1 MQAELLNGFVLTG
14 IAEQVSILSFAEPAW
29 LWLIL
34 LWPLL
39 WLLSSLSLL
48 GGEPKDDLSEA
59 QSQHNL
65 QVKHPLIHRLKIQS
79 VQRSKGQLT
88 LTSFAV
94 QLLRGVMIFLLAIT
108 LANPV
113 EKLPTPSQPESKTV
127 RDIAFVIE
135 TSASFMLPDYAIN
148 GQNESRMNVVKQV
161 LDQFIAGLSGNRFS
175 LTIYAE
181 QAFTMLPMTYDATLT
196 RLTLKRLKPY
206 LAGRTDIAMGEALG
220 LALKQTDEQLAKNP
234 NLSQL
239 ELDQQARKKVIVL
252 ISDGLSLPS
261 RLALTE
267 AVNYSQL
274 LQVPIYTIGIGA
286 STEQADNRQFTGL
299 IYQPLESESL
309 IQLAQQTQG
318 QYFQVGSGAE
328 IKAVLQKINEFEGVP
343 FIPPPSAPQIRAL
356 LFYPLGLLLVIMLFY
371 WLSLL
376 FIKPSNKSGSA
387 LMNSAEDAANQP
399 LKNVGEPHV

>member
-1 MQAELLNGFVLTG
+1 MQTELLNLFVLSG
-14 IAEQVSILSFAEPAW
+14 VAEQLATLKFTSPAW

-34 LWPLL
+34 LWPFL
-39 WLLSSLSLL
+39 WLLSSLASFSI
-48 GGEPKDDLSEA
+48 EPKDDLSEA

-65 QVKHPLIHRLKIQS
+65 QVKHPLIHLLKVKKIS
-79 VQRSKGQLT
+79 LRTGQFNL
-88 LTSFAV
+88 LSLSL
-94 QLLRGVMIFLLAIT
+94 QLVRGLLIVLLAIT

-113 EKLPTPSQPESKTV
+113 ESLPKPSQPESKTV

-135 TSASFMLPDYAIN
+135 SSASFMLSDYVVN
-148 GQNESRMNVVKQV
+148 GQNESRMQVVKQV

-181 QAFTMLPMTYDATLT
+181 QAFTMLPMTYDSTLT

-220 LALKQTDEQLAKNP
+220 LALKQTDEQLSKNSNAP
-234 NLSQL
+234 DLGMV
-239 ELDQQARKKVIVL
+239 QQHRKKVIVL

-299 IYQPLESESL
+299 IYQALESESL
-309 IQLAQQTQG
+309 TQLAQQTGG

-328 IKAVLQKINEFEGVP
+328 ITAVLQQINKLEGVP
-343 FIPPPSAPQIRAL
+343 YIPPPAAPQIRAL
-356 LFYPLGLLLVIMLFY
+356 LFYPLALMLVILFFY
-371 WLSLL
+371 WLSILL
-376 FIKPSNKSGSA
+376 IKPSRDTGLEIDSR
-387 LMNSAEDAANQP
+387 AEELANQHT
-399 LKNVGEPHV
+399 KNTGKPHV